1 MPALPPVLSISVSSL
16 MVPVFIATSA
26 SNWVADAPADGAAL
40 SVPGLGAACE
50 GVGLVSV
57 VSVPKGVVR
66 PRGR

>member
-16 MVPVFIATSA
+16 MVFIATSA
-26 SNWVADAPADGAAL
+26 SNWAADAPADGATL

-50 GVGLVSV
+50 GVGPFSV
-57 VSVPKGVVR
+57 VEDPKGVVR